1 MDDTHVLVIT
11 RTVNAPREKV
21 WAACTQ
27 EELLMRWW
35 GQPKEAV
42 MPFFKLDFRVEGSFH
57 FMVELPDDMVIWG
70 KSVYKEIVEPEKLVF
85 DEYFSNEHG
94 DLLESEDLTKSLIT
108 LTLEEDGQKTI
119 LTVRH
124 EGLGV
129 GAHTREQYKEGWG
142 ESLDRLTQAVS

>member
-1 MDDTHVLVIT
+1 MDDKHVLVIT
-11 RTVNAPREKV
+11 RTLNVPREKV

-35 GQPKEAV
+35 GQPKEAA
-42 MPFFKLDFRVEGSFH
+42 MPFFTMDFRIGGSFH
-57 FMVELPDDMVIWG
+57 FMVELPDDIVVWG
-70 KSVYKEIVEPEKLVF
+70 KSVYKEIVEPERLVF

-94 DLLESEDLTKSLIT
+94 DLLESEDLPKSLIT
-108 LTLEEDGQKTI
+108 LTLADEGGKTT

-129 GAHTREQYKEGWG
+129 GAHTTAQYKEGWG
-142 ESLDRLTQAVS
+142 ESLDKLAQTVS